1 MVSTRAHSRADDPAI
16 GVARRLSKLG
26 VCSRSEAERRVAA
39 GRVRVDGRVVLNPET
54 PTRSRTRIEL
64 DDVPVAGMTRVYLML
79 NKPRGLVTTTQD
91 ERGRDTI
98 YRCLDGHALPWVA
111 PVGRLDKASEGL
123 LLLSNDPEWAARLSD
138 PAFAVQKTYHVQV
151 DGHPDPRALSALVAG
166 IEDAGELLRAESA
179 NPLRAGSRSSWIEIV
194 LRQGRNRQIRRML
207 AQLGYSVQRLIR
219 VGIGPLELGELGKG
233 QFRALNSAELAALA
247 TIRP

>member
-1 MVSTRAHSRADDPAI
+1 MGRPRAHAGTDDPAI

-26 VCSRSEAERRVAA
+26 VCSRSEAERRVAS

-54 PTRSRTRIEL
+54 PTRSRTQIEL
-64 DDVPVAGMTRVYLML
+64 DDVPVTGMTRVYLML
-79 NKPRGLVTTTQD
+79 NKPRGLVTTAQD

-138 PAFAVQKTYHVQV
+138 PAFAVHKTYHVQI
-151 DGHPDPRALSALVAG
+151 DGHPDSTALAALLEGV
-166 IEDAGELLRAESA
+166 EDDGELLRAKSA
-179 NPLRAGSRSSWIEIV
+179 RPLRAGTRSSWIEIV
-194 LRQGRNRQIRRML
+194 LCQGRNRQIRRML
-207 AQLGYSVQRLIR
+207 ARLGFPVQRLIR
-219 VGIGPLELGELGKG
+219 VSIGPIELGELAKG
-233 QFRALNSAELAALA
+233 QFRALHSAELAALA
-247 TIRP
+247 TIRR